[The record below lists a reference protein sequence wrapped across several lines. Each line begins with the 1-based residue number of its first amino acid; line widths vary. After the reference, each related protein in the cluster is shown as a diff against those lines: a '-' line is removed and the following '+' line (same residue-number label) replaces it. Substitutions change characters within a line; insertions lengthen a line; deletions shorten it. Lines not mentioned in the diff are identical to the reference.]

1 MALAEGNTNTTSNIK
16 TNSNIIKC
24 IKKKLEV
31 KFSYNYLLSNNFEQ
45 TWIRLKHSQS
55 KW

>member
-24 IKKKLEV
+24 IKKNWKLKFQNEV

-45 TWIRLKHSQS
+45 T
-55 KW
+55 